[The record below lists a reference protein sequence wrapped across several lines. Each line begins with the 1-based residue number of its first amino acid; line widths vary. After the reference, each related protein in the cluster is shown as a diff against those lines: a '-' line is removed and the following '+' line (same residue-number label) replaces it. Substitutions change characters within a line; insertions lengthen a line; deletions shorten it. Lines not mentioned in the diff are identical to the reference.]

1 VLALKTGRFLASP
14 LTYSKQV
21 AMKCNQIEEQVAGVP
36 RAAQVGLGR
45 AAAET
50 YRELARTPNAFD
62 LRVLHVFSGLEE
74 CASDIDE
81 RIEQLR
87 TQWKSEGF
95 FRKWRDRTK
104 LQYVLNVYSSQL
116 FWERKQPGMAQ
127 LHHNWNRLRLI
138 SDLGVDNFT
147 VAKAWVNPVPEPSSP
162 AIESL

>member
-1 VLALKTGRFLASP
+1 MA
-14 LTYSKQV
+14 KQG
-21 AMKCNQIEEQVAGVP
+21 NQLEEQVAGVP
-36 RAAQVGLGR
+36 REAQVGLGR

-50 YRELARTPNAFD
+50 YREVARTPNAFD

-74 CASDIDE
+74 CAPDIDD

-87 TQWKSEGF
+87 LQWKSEGL

-127 LHHNWNRLRLI
+127 LHHNWNRLRLV

-147 VAKAWVNPVPEPSSP
+147 VARAWVNPVSTPPAP